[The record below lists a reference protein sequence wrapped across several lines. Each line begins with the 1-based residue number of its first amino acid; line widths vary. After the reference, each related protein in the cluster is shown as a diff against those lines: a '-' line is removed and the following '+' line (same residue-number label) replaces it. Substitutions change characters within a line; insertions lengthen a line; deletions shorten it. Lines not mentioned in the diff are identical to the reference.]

1 MNLRTPPAHVALLLA
16 ALTACDAPSPQSEP
30 PNTPTAEHPAPVAG
44 ATRLQLRLR
53 SCLPVGYGI
62 ACAGEVGPTGDPT
75 PARLEA
81 CVGDGDPRGLST
93 WLEQEVHHGTPPVSL
108 TIDVVPAP
116 DSARHCGILIL
127 DSGAHH
133 RVVAFARAP

>member
-1 MNLRTPPAHVALLLA
+1 MHRRETHRRRFRRARLIAGITLA
-16 ALTACDAPSPQSEP
+16 AVVTAG
-30 PNTPTAEHPAPVAG
+30 VAG
-44 ATRLQLRLR
+44 
-53 SCLPVGYGI
+53 C
-62 ACAGEVGPTGDPT
+62 GDEP
-75 PARLEA
+75 R
-81 CVGDGDPRGLST
+81 DGDPRGLST

-127 DSGAHH
+127 DSGTHH